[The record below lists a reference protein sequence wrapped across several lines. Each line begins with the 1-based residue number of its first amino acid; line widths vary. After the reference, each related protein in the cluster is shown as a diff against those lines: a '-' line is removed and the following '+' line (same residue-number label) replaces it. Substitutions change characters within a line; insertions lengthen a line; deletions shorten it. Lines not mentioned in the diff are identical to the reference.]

1 MEIDTSSVLTKKLFP
16 SRFYDAFFISE
27 YGRIEATRATRYNSC
42 FSIVLISVD
51 GSKGSSLL
59 ESSDGLEFLKKLV
72 STVLGSIR
80 SCDVAGLSEDRQ
92 ITVILPETDYFG
104 ALMASRKLS
113 REISAALRGNTPY
126 GIFISHATF
135 PRDGRTFSGMIG
147 TAARRAAER
156 KDSLWER
163 MNCKGKLFWEIIG
176 SLTGKNYTG
185 FDGTS
190 FDAGSGQDLSEFF
203 IDQINELVIREIAR
217 TPQRRG
223 IMYYGTKNIS
233 SSLPVL
239 KNLASAGA
247 AATKVFLVGEGE
259 GSVWETRNAMP
270 LLLDD
275 PRLKETFFTF
285 FLNEDTAYALVC
297 KENWGATYSC
307 FHTSD
312 PVLVEGLITKFQNE
326 YSLQEQLG

>member
-1 MEIDTSSVLTKKLFP
+1 METDTSVLTKKLFP
-16 SRFYDAFFISE
+16 GRFYDAFFTSE

-42 FSIVLISVD
+42 FSVILMAID
-51 GSKGSSLL
+51 GAGNAGSLL
-59 ESSDGLEFLKKLV
+59 ESAAGLEFFKKFV
-72 STVLGSIR
+72 STVLSSVR
-80 SCDVAGLSEDRQ
+80 SCDVAGLTNDSQ
-92 ITVILPETDYFG
+92 VMVILPETDYFG

-113 REISAALRGNTPY
+113 RALSTAFGDSQPHD
-126 GIFISHATF
+126 IFVSHATF
-135 PRDGRTFSGMIG
+135 PRDGRAFPELTG
-147 TAARRAAER
+147 TAVRRFAER

-163 MNCKGKLFWEIIG
+163 MACRGKLFWEIIG
-176 SLTGKNYTG
+176 NLTSKNYAG
-185 FDGTS
+185 FEGAS

-203 IDQINELVIREIAR
+203 IDQINELIIKEIAR

-223 IMYYGTKNIS
+223 IMYYGNKSIT
-233 SSLPVL
+233 SSLPVI

-247 AATKVFLVGEGE
+247 AATKIFLVGEGE
-259 GSVWETRNAMP
+259 GGVSETRNAVP
-270 LLLDD
+270 LPLDD
-275 PRLKETFFTF
+275 PRLKEVFFTF
-285 FLNEDTAYALVC
+285 FLNEDTAYALIC